1 MSWLAY
7 SFELNVRCF
16 FFFFSLNFLVLVHR
30 HTGRAF
36 LRNGT
41 FRLEKSTKKRT
52 ISFAKPSMP
61 SAIGHRR
68 WFTNK
73 QKSRVFFEAIPLAD
87 ICFFFSADGRFFGSR
102 NVQRRRRRIWGHH
115 RDESADRT
123 AVESESLDQWR
134 PRNETRRWILKER
147 ERERERESVLAWRQL
162 GQLRAGRRRFS
173 AARRSSSSRW
183 PQFFSNGKWTTTT
196 AKKKIKNRS
205 RAVLWSRFAFV
216 CFFF

>member
-87 ICFFFSADGRFFGSR
+87 ICFFFLQMADFLDRETSNVDGVGFG
-102 NVQRRRRRIWGHH
+102 
-115 RDESADRT
+115 ATT
-123 AVESESLDQWR
+123 ATNR
-134 PRNETRRWILKER
+134 PIERPSKANRSTNGGPETKHVGGYWKRER
-147 ERERERESVLAWRQL
+147 ERERERERPCVTSTGSVACRP
-162 GQLRAGRRRFS
+162 AS
-173 AARRSSSSRW
+173 
-183 PQFFSNGKWTTTT
+183 FFSGTPVEFEPVASIFFKWKMDDDNS
-196 AKKKIKNRS
+196 KKKN
-205 RAVLWSRFAFV
+205 
-216 CFFF
+216 